1 MATTTRAAE
10 RRRKLDLIAEA
21 LDADIAATGERVQ
34 SARRSLERHQTRY
47 AQLIEARTALREL
60 EQ

>member
-1 MATTTRAAE
+1 MATTTRAQQ
-10 RRRKLDLIAEA
+10 RRTQLDLIAEA

-34 SARRSLERHQTRY
+34 SAQRSLERHRARY
-47 AQLIEARTALREL
+47 AQLIAARTALREL